1 MKKLFVGNL
10 PFNTTDEDL
19 RELFASIGEVT
30 SARVIIDRQTERS
43 RGFGFV
49 EMESNVAA
57 QAISELNDAAYGGRN
72 IRVSEA
78 NEKGSNDRQ
87 GDRRPYNGRR

>member
-19 RELFASIGEVT
+19 RNLFASVGEVS
-30 SARVIIDRQTERS
+30 SARVIVDRQTERS

-49 EMESNVAA
+49 EMESSLASQAVAD
-57 QAISELNDAAYGGRN
+57 LNDTDYGGRN

-78 NEKGSNDRQ
+78 NEKPQNNNS
-87 GDRRPYNGRR
+87 RPYGGRR

>member
-19 RELFASIGEVT
+19 HNLFASIGEVA
-30 SARVIIDRQTERS
+30 SAKVIIDRQTERS

-49 EMESNVAA
+49 EMESSLAA
-57 QAISELNDAAYGGRN
+57 QAIAELNDADYGGRN
-72 IRVSEA
+72 LRVSEA
-78 NEKGSNDRQ
+78 NEKGQ
-87 GDRRPYNGRR
+87 GERRSGGYNRR